1 MFELLTEQH
10 IGRIRRKRGTMNL
23 MRKLASIFLCGI
35 ILFVP
40 LIFGQSDAVRVAG
53 GENAEDVPSH
63 QIEFEITSIRPSGP
77 GSGTTLQFTPEGL
90 KESNFP
96 LSALLQIAYHLSYLD
111 GTIVGAPE
119 WVRTDRFDIQA
130 KVAES
135 DLPEWGKLIQ
145 DQSERS
151 QEFRLVAMQILMAD
165 RFALKVHRETRQGS
179 VYALVIAKSGLKL
192 KDAEPDDAPSLTMRR
207 SGHVSVRAAQ
217 IAAIVPFITQII
229 GRPVVDETGLTSK
242 YDFTLDW
249 TPDQVASPAGVS
261 AESEASGPSI
271 FTAIQEQLGL
281 KLESQKGPVEVLV
294 IDHIEK
300 PSPN

>member
-1 MFELLTEQH
+1 MALT
-10 IGRIRRKRGTMNL
+10 
-23 MRKLASIFLCGI
+23 RKLTLIFLCGI

-40 LIFGQSDAVRVAG
+40 LIFGQSDAVRAAG
-53 GENAEDVPSH
+53 GDKSEDMPSQ

-77 GSGTTLQFTPEGL
+77 GSSTTLQFTPEGL
-90 KESNFP
+90 TETNFP
-96 LSALLQIAYHLSYLD
+96 LSALLQIAYHLNYLD

-135 DLPEWGKLIQ
+135 DMPEWGKLIQ

-151 QEFRLVAMQILMAD
+151 QEFRLVAMQMLMAD
-165 RFALKVHRETRQGS
+165 RFALKVHRETRQGP

-192 KDAEPDDAPSLTMRR
+192 KEAKRDDAPSLTMRR
-207 SGHVSVRAAQ
+207 SGHVSVRAGQ
-217 IAAIVPFITQII
+217 IAAILPFITQMI

-249 TPDQVASPAGVS
+249 TPDQSASPATS
-261 AESEASGPSI
+261 AAESEASGPSI